1 MIKMVYCITRRD
13 DTDAEDFY
21 RYWLEEHG
29 PLVKSV
35 ARQLNAVRY
44 VQSHTILP
52 AINEMLQNSR
62 EGLQGPYDGITEVW
76 WNSQEELEAALQ
88 TTAGQEATARL
99 AEDEARFA
107 DFSRCRVFMTREHEI
122 F

>member
-13 DTDAEDFY
+13 DIKADDFY
-21 RYWLEEHG
+21 RYWLEQHG

-35 ARQLNAVRY
+35 AADLRAVKY

-52 AINEMLQNSR
+52 AINEWLRDSR
-62 EGLQGPYDGITEVW
+62 HGLQEPYDGITEVW
-76 WNSQEELEAALQ
+76 WHSLEDLERALQ
-88 TTAGQEATARL
+88 TPEGQAASARL

-107 DFSRCRVFMTREHEI
+107 DFSRCRVFMTEEHEI

>member
-1 MIKMVYCITRRD
+1 MIKMVYCITKRKD
-13 DTDAEDFY
+13 VKSEDFY

-35 ARQLNAVRY
+35 AKDLNAVRY

-52 AINEMLQNSR
+52 SINQLLMESRDKLQ
-62 EGLQGPYDGITEVW
+62 EPYDGITEVW
-76 WNSQEELEAALQ
+76 WNSPEELQEALQ
-88 TTAGQEATARL
+88 SPEGQEAAARL
-99 AEDEARFA
+99 QEDEARFA
-107 DFSRCRVFMTREHEI
+107 DFSRCRVFMTQEHEI